1 MDETTIE
8 TTTEEKELHPPKKM
22 SAGEFWTRF
31 AFWTLFSVMVPIGFI
46 AWRFGLFK
54 LTDNTAQ
61 TASLKLSGW
70 GIIGVIIVGLFILAI
85 IRQAKKGLAYG
96 SMLCQCIDGYSLLI
110 PLLLAILLIDG
121 IKDNIDKFEQIL
133 IVTLVSEAIG
143 IPINPMRRWAMEH
156 NIERSS
162 NILTKIIKEAIKK

>member
-1 MDETTIE
+1 MEE
-8 TTTEEKELHPPKKM
+8 NTTTNESEEKELHPPKKM
-22 SAGEFWTRF
+22 TTGEFWIRF
-31 AFWTLFSVMVPIGFI
+31 SLWTLFAVVVPIGFI

-54 LTDNTAQ
+54 PTDNTVQ
-61 TASLKLSGW
+61 TTSLKLSGW
-70 GIIGVIIVGLFILAI
+70 GIIGVIIIGIFILAI
-85 IRQAKKGLAYG
+85 IRQAKKGLPYG

-110 PLLLAILLIDG
+110 PLLLAVLVIDG
-121 IKDNIDKFEQIL
+121 VKDNIDKFEQIL
-133 IVTLVSEAIG
+133 IVTLVSEAVG